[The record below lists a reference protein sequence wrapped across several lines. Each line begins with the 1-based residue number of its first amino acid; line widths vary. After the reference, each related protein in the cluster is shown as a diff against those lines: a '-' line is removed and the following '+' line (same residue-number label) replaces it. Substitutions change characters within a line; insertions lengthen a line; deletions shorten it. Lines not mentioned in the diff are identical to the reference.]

1 MLNNL
6 ETYNWD
12 QVMGENVVAIA
23 SGMLWQPIKLLRS
36 TRLHSE
42 GRRGK
47 ARMMYVT
54 HDINFVQWRLML
66 LLKDCDDADIPMI
79 KQVFDAVIDKL
90 RDDAKSTPTTTP
102 TTAPTDY
109 YPDW

>member
-1 MLNNL
+1 MLDNL

-42 GRRGK
+42 GRKGK

-54 HDINFVQWRLML
+54 HDINFVQWRLEL
-66 LLKDCDDADIPMI
+66 LLKDCDDADIPKLI
-79 KQVFDAVIDKL
+79 DVFSRVIDKL
-90 RDDAKSTPTTTP
+90 KNDASTDDDSNSNG
-102 TTAPTDY
+102 
-109 YPDW
+109 